1 MNGHGEGV
9 VWCVL
14 EIFLLRMYV
23 RSYCCY
29 SLYVGLHSSQLIGF
43 ELFSYFYQQ
52 LPPDH
57 TDLATRWTDYNQQT
71 LLYRL
76 EPRHSSLILLNTQ
89 VCSIRKTPLK

>member
-1 MNGHGEGV
+1 MQQVALQCYFIIIELH
-9 VWCVL
+9 L
-14 EIFLLRMYV
+14 YV
-23 RSYCCY
+23 IYF
-29 SLYVGLHSSQLIGF
+29 YVGLHSSQLIGF

-76 EPRHSSLILLNTQ
+76 EPHNNSL
-89 VCSIRKTPLK
+89 SG